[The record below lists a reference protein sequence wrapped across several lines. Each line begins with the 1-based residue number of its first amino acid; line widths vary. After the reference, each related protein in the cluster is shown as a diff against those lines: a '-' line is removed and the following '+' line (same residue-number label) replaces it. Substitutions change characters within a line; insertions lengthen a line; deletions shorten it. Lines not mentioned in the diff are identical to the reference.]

1 LFVPS
6 HSAYDRR
13 LYLIWFVMVKSAI
26 FLCGF
31 DRSLKIGIFTDA
43 GAYPPKP
50 PPLVDLQRNPS
61 GLRFFCK
68 NGHRVPK

>member
-1 LFVPS
+1 M
-6 HSAYDRR
+6 A
-13 LYLIWFVMVKSAI
+13 KSAI
-26 FLCGF
+26 VFLCSF

-68 NGHRVPK
+68 NGYCVPQ